1 MGVIYIL
8 LSYVSSK
15 KTEVFMDELEAKARE
30 YKVFDLT
37 DFYASPSFR
46 ANGFEVDATRK
57 VIIRRF

>member
-1 MGVIYIL
+1 
-8 LSYVSSK
+8 
-15 KTEVFMDELEAKARE
+15 MDELEAKARE